1 MEQIKRPRQS
11 LSLKKILALYVLVSI
26 LVALFLS
33 VATFSICNTTVEG
46 IRASYHISGEKYY
59 LTNEQRERFGEG
71 AYISDV
77 QDPLYKQDEQASITL
92 ETIPVLAAPI
102 YFSLCIIAAMLL
114 FYRNNLKKPF
124 EELWVASEKI
134 ANNDLNIFID
144 YEREDELGQICTA
157 FKMMRTTLED
167 NFSKMWRQVEERK
180 ELNAAFAHDLRT
192 PLTVLKGYSDMLQDS
207 DNPQTRRI
215 AVTMSKNI
223 FRRTEVGFFM

>member
-1 MEQIKRPRQS
+1 M
-11 LSLKKILALYVLVSI
+11 
-26 LVALFLS
+26 
-33 VATFSICNTTVEG
+33 
-46 IRASYHISGEKYY
+46 
-59 LTNEQRERFGEG
+59 
-71 AYISDV
+71 
-77 QDPLYKQDEQASITL
+77 YKQDEQASITL

-124 EELWVASEKI
+124 EELWGASEKI

-167 NFSKMWRQVEERK
+167 NFSKMWRQIEERK

-223 FRRTEVGFFM
+223 FRMERYVSSMSTLDVWMRRYQYAKKSHYSHLYLLCMKTQKLYARKMERICACRTTYLFQN

>member
-11 LSLKKILALYVLVSI
+11 LFLKKILALYVLVSI

-114 FYRNNLKKPF
+114 FI
-124 EELWVASEKI
+124 ETI
-134 ANNDLNIFID
+134 
-144 YEREDELGQICTA
+144 
-157 FKMMRTTLED
+157 
-167 NFSKMWRQVEERK
+167 
-180 ELNAAFAHDLRT
+180 
-192 PLTVLKGYSDMLQDS
+192 
-207 DNPQTRRI
+207 
-215 AVTMSKNI
+215 
-223 FRRTEVGFFM
+223 